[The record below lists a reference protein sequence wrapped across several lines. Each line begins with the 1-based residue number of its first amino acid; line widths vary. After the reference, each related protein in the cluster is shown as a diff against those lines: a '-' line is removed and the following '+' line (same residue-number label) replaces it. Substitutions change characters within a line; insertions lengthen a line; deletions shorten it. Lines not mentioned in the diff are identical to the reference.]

1 MLRPEP
7 VLVRP
12 ALGGLLLCAAAL
24 AGPLCA
30 AETRGKITVE
40 ATGTISVRPD
50 VAEIRTAVTGN
61 ATLAADAVKKF
72 RDNRRRA
79 FELLNKLEVKGL
91 AVEGRGPLITSV
103 TANNNQQ
110 AGGVFVNFNLNIAG
124 QANQQVAGLNC
135 TESLVVRLPQIDRM
149 KDEDVINAIVKVLD
163 KCKDAG
169 MTVASVQFKSTQM
182 ETSKAAAVRA
192 AVQAARQKAEL
203 LASLS
208 QARLGPVVSIQ
219 ETSPSPGGLENLAQ
233 QAADSD
239 ENVAA
244 NGLNIQVTSSSPLIA
259 IVVRATVNVEFAL
272 ERGN

>member
-1 MLRPEP
+1 M
-7 VLVRP
+7 
-12 ALGGLLLCAAAL
+12 
-24 AGPLCA
+24 
-30 AETRGKITVE
+30 
-40 ATGTISVRPD
+40 
-50 VAEIRTAVTGN
+50 
-61 ATLAADAVKKF
+61 
-72 RDNRRRA
+72 
-79 FELLNKLEVKGL
+79 
-91 AVEGRGPLITSV
+91 
-103 TANNNQQ
+103 
-110 AGGVFVNFNLNIAG
+110 
-124 QANQQVAGLNC
+124 NC

-169 MTVASVQFKSTQM
+169 MTVGSVQFKSTQM

-208 QARLGPVVSIQ
+208 QARVGPVVSIQ
-219 ETSPSPGGLENLAQ
+219 ETSASPGGLENLAQ

-244 NGLNIQVTSSSPLIA
+244 NGLNIQVTSSSPLTA

-272 ERGN
+272 KRGN

>member
-1 MLRPEP
+1 MRRPGFA
-7 VLVRP
+7 LVRP
-12 ALGGLLLCAAAL
+12 ALGGLLLCAAAF
-24 AGPLCA
+24 AGSLRGG
-30 AETRGKITVE
+30 ETRGKITGE
-40 ATGTISVRPD
+40 AAGTISVRPD
-50 VAEIRTAVTGN
+50 VAEIRTAVIGN

-79 FELLNKLEVKGL
+79 FEWLNKLEVKGL

-110 AGGVFVNFNLNIAG
+110 AGGVLVNFNLNVAG
-124 QANQQVAGLNC
+124 QANQQVAGMNC

-149 KDEDVINAIVKVLD
+149 KDDDVINAIVKVLD

-182 ETSKAAAVRA
+182 ETSKSAAVRA

-208 QARLGPVVSIQ
+208 QARVGPVVSIR

-244 NGLNIQVTSSSPLIA
+244 NGLNIQVTSSSPLTA